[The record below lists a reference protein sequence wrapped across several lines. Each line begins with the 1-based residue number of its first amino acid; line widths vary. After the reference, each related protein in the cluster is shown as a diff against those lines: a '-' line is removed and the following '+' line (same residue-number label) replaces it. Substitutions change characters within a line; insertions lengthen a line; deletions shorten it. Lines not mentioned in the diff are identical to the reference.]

1 MFGTTLIEHS
11 ALTNSLPE
19 KSQGLAEAVTCRIEQ
34 KCQQEKKKK
43 KQGKKGDGASDLF
56 QECHPINELSV
67 AIKLGQ
73 GGKTRLVLSS
83 VSCLDVDCSQ

>member
-43 KQGKKGDGASDLF
+43 QGKKEMVLLIYF
-56 QECHPINELSV
+56 KN
-67 AIKLGQ
+67 AIQ
-73 GGKTRLVLSS
+73 
-83 VSCLDVDCSQ
+83 